1 VKPKKQNNFH
11 KEKVMENTVQNKPAQ
26 AIRFTQGFSA
36 NPQVYLN
43 SDRGTITHRLG
54 ADLKIEMPINLYKK
68 ILALPFEKKESVQ
81 APETTRRNTYGLVA
95 RPIIFLSQ
103 DGDYLVHSVLG
114 IRISKHV
121 NYYKQI
127 LGAEYTPKSK
137 TA

>member
-1 VKPKKQNNFH
+1 
-11 KEKVMENTVQNKPAQ
+11 MENTVQNKPAQ
-26 AIRFTQGFSA
+26 TTHITQGFSA

-43 SDRGTITHRLG
+43 SDRDSITHRLG

-68 ILALPFEKKESVQ
+68 ILGLPFEKKELVQ
-81 APETTRRNTYGLVA
+81 ASETIRRNTYGLVA
-95 RPIIFLSQ
+95 RPAIFLSQ
-103 DGDYLVHSVLG
+103 DGNYLVHSVLG

-127 LGAEYTPKSK
+127 LGAEYTPKNK

>member
-1 VKPKKQNNFH
+1 
-11 KEKVMENTVQNKPAQ
+11 METTVQNKPAQ
-26 AIRFTQGFSA
+26 ATRIIQGFGA

-43 SDRGTITHRLG
+43 SDRGSITHRLG

-68 ILALPFEKKESVQ
+68 ILGLPFEKKASVQ
-81 APETTRRNTYGLVA
+81 SSETTRPNIYGLVA
-95 RPIIFLSQ
+95 RPVIFLSQ
-103 DGDYLVHSVLG
+103 DGNYLVHSVLG

-127 LGAEYTPKSK
+127 LGVEYTPKTK